1 MRAWC
6 GSATARARGS
16 MRRVGISRA
25 ATPISRFST
34 GHRKGRAMR
43 GRPQTADR
51 RPQFGLGVKLTQR
64 WHVRLCEDA
73 SRQKL
78 LWETVIKNLVTTQGK
93 NKYLDATLKTGLT
106 GPVWYV
112 GLVNNAGFTAYAVGD
127 TAAKITTTA
136 NPPTTNGW
144 QELTAYSE
152 TTRQGWTPGTI
163 AAAAVDNSLSPASFT
178 ANATNV
184 VRGAFFV
191 NSNTKGGA
199 SGQLMGEADFNA
211 SQSVISGNVLD
222 IVIAC

>member
-1 MRAWC
+1 
-6 GSATARARGS
+6 
-16 MRRVGISRA
+16 
-25 ATPISRFST
+25 
-34 GHRKGRAMR
+34 MR

-64 WHVRLCEDA
+64 WHVRLWEDA

-152 TTRQGWTPGTI
+152 TTRQVWTPGAV
-163 AAAAVDNSLSPASFT
+163 AAANVDNTLSPAAFT
-178 ANATNV
+178 ANATNTI
-184 VRGAFFV
+184 RGAFFV
-191 NSNTKGGA
+191 SSNIKGGA
-199 SGQLMGEADFNA
+199 AGVLLGEADFGA
-211 SQSVISGNVLD
+211 AQPVVLGNVVD
-222 IVIAC
+222 VVIACFFA